1 MIKLRGGL
9 AALTAAGVLL
19 TGGALLTGC
28 SQAGREALPPAATP
42 SAGRPPVEKPVP
54 PPSKGS
60 GDIREK
66 VKQKSI
72 TARKPVSLNKTAQVT
87 DGITVRIER
96 TKSIK
101 AKATLPGEVAGPG
114 VQFDLVIDNKTSK
127 PVDLV
132 AVVVECTDEAGAPVN
147 RISSDPAQPFEGVLE
162 PGESAKGRYVFVIDE
177 KQRDKISL
185 AVTVTGDLPV
195 VRFEGPL
202 G

>member
-1 MIKLRGGL
+1 MIKFRGGL
-9 AALTAAGVLL
+9 AALAAAG
-19 TGGALLTGC
+19 ALVVGVGLSGC
-28 SQAGREALPPAATP
+28 ATPGREALPPAATP
-42 SAGRPPVEKPVP
+42 SAARPPVEKPVP
-54 PPSKGS
+54 PPSQGS
-60 GDIREK
+60 GDIRDK
-66 VKQKSI
+66 VKEKSI
-72 TARKPVSLNKTAQVT
+72 TARKPVPLNKSAQVA

-114 VQFDLVIDNKTSK
+114 VRFDLVIENDTSK
-127 PVDLV
+127 PIDLV
-132 AVVVECTDEAGAPVN
+132 AVVVECTDETGAPVN
-147 RISSDPAQPFEGVLE
+147 RISSDPAEPFEGVLE
-162 PGESAKGRYVFVIDE
+162 PGRSAKGRYVFVIDE